1 MAQGL
6 DPAGVRRQIKTT
18 YGVEVEYLNRR
29 QASDVITGLDANKPT
44 NGNGTNGNHAWAR

>member
-1 MAQGL
+1 
-6 DPAGVRRQIKTT
+6 VRRQIKTT

-44 NGNGTNGNHAWAR
+44 NDNGTNGNHAWAG